1 MRPAQPSSQK
11 KRQTRRGCVVARRFV
26 SIESAVSRPATTYH
40 NSSVA
45 TQRGGLLMQRHMLN
59 KPYSVRALD
68 HASTFESYC
77 IRQTHHASPALE
89 PQAPSQCTQD
99 MSWHNAKQHL
109 RLIALIGRLV
119 KYPMA
124 RHDTA
129 RCSLSRADIVLWGDW
144 ECFKPSLSA
153 AGRER
158 VASKPKGAH
167 HLICSDVRGHGPG

>member
-1 MRPAQPSSQK
+1 MRPAQPSPQK
-11 KRQTRRGCVVARRFV
+11 KRQTRRGCVIARRFV
-26 SIESAVSRPATTYH
+26 SIEPAVRGPA
-40 NSSVA
+40 NLSQLIGNDA
-45 TQRGGLLMQRHMLN
+45 TRRLVNAASYAERTVLG
-59 KPYSVRALD
+59 RALD
-68 HASTFESYC
+68 PASTFESYC
-77 IRQTHHASPALE
+77 IWQTHHASPALE

-167 HLICSDVRGHGPG
+167 HLICSDVRGLGPG